1 MLYYKIHT
9 LVNNNT
15 VQDRHG
21 HAGVSPTE
29 GHKDERWTEALFLWG
44 VAERPG
50 TVQSEEEEAQDE
62 SHQCL

>member
-29 GHKDERWTEALFLWG
+29 GHRDEQWTEALFL
-44 VAERPG
+44 
-50 TVQSEEEEAQDE
+50 
-62 SHQCL
+62 